1 MHAGIISLSG
11 TWDIVNNT
19 GQPANDFHID
29 ATSDSNL
36 VFVSSVNGAFG
47 SFSNGQSIYNSQIKK
62 YDWSDGNVAPGD
74 DTTIGLELKQET
86 FNKITLYAYW
96 TKNGNQIGGA
106 VPLPGFSVVPP
117 GGNGPAT
124 VTMTNGSDSS
134 IYIDN
139 VSFSVDSTETPLDN
153 MTFNPGGL
161 GTSVP
166 DFTIPADSSFDM
178 VTGLQL
184 DSGDWLL
191 WQGQVYSDAEHTDL
205 IASFVDQHEHDT
217 PEPAS
222 LLLLGACLLI
232 AAAWARKRGS
242 ERP

>member
-124 VTMTNGSDSS
+124 VTM
-134 IYIDN
+134 
-139 VSFSVDSTETPLDN
+139 DN